1 MERMTASEAATHF
14 KVSSQTIRRWIQSG
28 KLNGFKENEQ
38 WFVEIDE
45 QHHATS
51 VEHGVAHD
59 VEYLRD
65 EIKHLREL
73 LERRDKDTQQLHQI
87 VATQQKSLDKLTEQN
102 QLLLED
108 TRRKPSLWHRIK
120 AVFAGA

>member
-1 MERMTASEAATHF
+1 MEKMTASEAALHF

-28 KLNGFKENEQ
+28 KLNGIKENDQ
-38 WFVEIDE
+38 WHVEIDQ

-59 VEYLRD
+59 VEHLMD
-65 EIKHLREL
+65 EIRHLREL
-73 LERRDKDTQQLHQI
+73 LERRDEEIDRLTQLLGL
-87 VATQQKSLDKLTEQN
+87 AQKSIDRLTEQN

-108 TRRKPSLWHRIK
+108 TRNKTSFFQRVK